1 MIIMLLNVLIFITI
15 VEYVTLSSLSS
26 SFLQDISYRSI
37 YSDAISSSSS
47 PLATTVWEL
56 LPFSSLS
63 SKHQLVSL
71 PSCSLVLNNNKLY
84 MTKRLQNY
92 SSNDKLNLK
101 VSSLLLS
108 LSLLL

>member
-1 MIIMLLNVLIFITI
+1 MLNVLIFIII
-15 VEYVTLSSLSS
+15 VEYVSS
-26 SFLQDISYRSI
+26 SFLQDVSYRSI
-37 YSDAISSSSS
+37 YSDAIHSSSSP
-47 PLATTVWEL
+47 PLATTVWKL

-84 MTKRLQNY
+84 MTKRLQSY

-108 LSLLL
+108 LSLSL

>member
-1 MIIMLLNVLIFITI
+1 MIIMLLNVLIFISI
-15 VEYVTLSSLSS
+15 VEYVTS

-37 YSDAISSSSS
+37 YSDAISSPSS
-47 PLATTVWEL
+47 PLATTVWES

-71 PSCSLVLNNNKLY
+71 SSCTLVLNNNKLY
-84 MTKRLQNY
+84 MTKKLQSY

-101 VSSLLLS
+101 VCSLLLS